1 MSRLLT
7 FTTILLLF
15 ITSCSVDFSPKPMG
29 YPRIDFPER
38 TYLKYDTDC
47 PFTFVYPAYCII
59 SKAGENSNP
68 CWFNIDYPFLN
79 SRIHMSYKALNGDL
93 ESFVEDSRTLVYKHT
108 VKANAIR
115 QRDISDQ
122 EHRIYAK
129 FYEIDGDVAS
139 SIQFYISDSS
149 NYFLRGALY
158 FNANAN
164 ADSLEP
170 AVEYISEDIIKL
182 IQSLR
187 WKYLNLKTD

>member
-1 MSRLLT
+1 MSRFLA
-7 FTTILLLF
+7 FTTILLLSVS
-15 ITSCSVDFSPKPMG
+15 SCSVDYSPKPMG
-29 YPRIDFPER
+29 YPRIDFPDK
-38 TYLKYDTDC
+38 TYFVYDNDC
-47 PFTFVYPAYCII
+47 PFTFEYPAYCII
-59 SKAGENSNP
+59 SNAGKNSDP

-122 EHRIYAK
+122 EHNVYAK
-129 FYEIDGDVAS
+129 VYEIDGDVAS
-139 SIQFYISDSS
+139 AIQFYLTDSS

-164 ADSLEP
+164 ADSLQP
-170 AVEYISEDIIKL
+170 AVEFISEDINAL

-187 WKYLNLKTD
+187 WKSLNLKID